1 MVKVFPEPVC
11 PYAKTVPLSPSSAPS
26 VGLAATRSNTS
37 SWPASGRNTPSNWNP
52 NVSRW
57 LLTYPA
63 VASRGTSN
71 RTVCSVC
78 VAEVPRT
85 RLCSSRHAATE
96 KRRTNERVPNA
107 RATGTYAGRG
117 QRGRGRVVPPSGRV
131 LKARNRSGGD
141 SSAVSRVY
149 VGVSLLR
156 CAARGLAGGRSRRC
170 RRRAGRMTTGRTVSS
185 VTSGDAFGVGF
196 RRR

>member
-1 MVKVFPEPVC
+1 MFIVFTRRQ
-11 PYAKTVPLSPSSAPS
+11 KSA
-26 VGLAATRSNTS
+26 GCMN
-37 SWPASGRNTPSNWNP
+37 AS
-52 NVSRW
+52 
-57 LLTYPA
+57 A
-63 VASRGTSN
+63 
-71 RTVCSVC
+71 
-78 VAEVPRT
+78 
-85 RLCSSRHAATE
+85 
-96 KRRTNERVPNA
+96 PNA
-107 RATGTYAGRG
+107 REKGTYARRG

-170 RRRAGRMTTGRTVSS
+170 RRRAGQMTTGRTVSS

-196 RRR
+196 RRREISTFEPPAGSFQAPIAAHASPPRGRRRRAREALEERDSSRVNGNDFFVGVCRFLFLLGRWKRQNACHLID